1 MARKSSVP
9 RKVGGQY
16 GNQNAKGKKHG
27 APKGSKYGLVTGEY
41 ETITMDNLTDDERE
55 FIKKIRMDKI
65 QILQDELVILSVRER
80 RMLRRIE
87 ELLNS
92 PKGMNI
98 QRITSREVT
107 SRRRNGEVVSSTLDT
122 SKEVE
127 PVTNTIQRIE
137 EGLTRVQA
145 RRQALADQIH
155 RIEVDSERY
164 KLDRERLD
172 LGIVEQKARIEN
184 LKASTARLTGAD
196 PERMEEARAQVT
208 AIADLINHPDEE
220 RKIDDYMTG
229 AEPDDPVRA
238 TDEEAE

>member
-87 ELLNS
+87 E
-92 PKGMNI
+92 
-98 QRITSREVT
+98 
-107 SRRRNGEVVSSTLDT
+107 
-122 SKEVE
+122 
-127 PVTNTIQRIE
+127 
-137 EGLTRVQA
+137 GLTRVQA

-196 PERMEEARAQVT
+196 PERLEEARAQVT

-220 RKIDDYMTG
+220 RKIDEYMTG